1 MTVAYGFVVSMQ
13 LNYRHHVLNI
23 AKPLISAAGG
33 GLVGFIVVKLAGAS
47 LGNLL
52 TLLIGGVLFFVV
64 YLVLMIFLRGLTRK
78 EISQIPGG
86 EFIMRMLY

>member
-1 MTVAYGFVVSMQ
+1 MQ

-23 AKPLISAAGG
+23 AKPLVSAAGG

-52 TLLIGGVLFFVV
+52 TLIIGGVLFFVV